1 MTTPPIQRRTIQ
13 VLADAFTAVRSAAA
27 NQAISAVTL
36 DQLINDQ
43 ILINGESTDSNNSR
57 FDPYSFD
64 PNNIEPAGDAAITP
78 ALFAGGTDTTRPTKS
93 ARLLAIKNNLKAVVE
108 ELKKVPPQDLKDLL
122 ALEEADQDPILSAQ
136 ADLETAGG

>member
-1 MTTPPIQRRTIQ
+1 MTPPIQRRTIQ
-13 VLADAFTAVRSAAA
+13 VLADAFTAVRSAAT

-36 DQLINDQ
+36 DQLIQDQ

-64 PNNIEPAGDAAITP
+64 PGALQPAGDAAITP

-93 ARLLAIKNNLKAVVE
+93 ARLLAIKNNLKAVID
-108 ELKKVPPQDLKDLL
+108 ELKKIPPEDLVDAL
-122 ALEEADQDPILSAQ
+122 ALEDADRDPILEAQ
-136 ADLETAGG
+136 ADLEAAGG